1 MPKNTAPR
9 LFLIDGSGYIF
20 RAYHALPPL
29 TRASDGLSTGAV
41 AGFCNMLWKFLQEMK
56 GSEAPTHLAVIFDK
70 SEITFRNELY
80 PEYKAHRP
88 PAPEDLVPQFPLIRD
103 ATRAFNL
110 PCIEMGGY
118 EADDL
123 IATYARQAAASGA
136 TVKIVSSDK
145 DLMQLIVE
153 EVIQLY
159 DPMKNRALGPEAVM
173 EKFGVGPDK
182 VIDAQALIGDSTDN
196 VPGAPGIGPK
206 TAAELIAQFGS
217 LDAILERANEIKQ
230 PKRRETLINNADLIR
245 LSRQLVT
252 LKDDVPV
259 EEQWQSFVVREPEA
273 STLLQFLDALE
284 FRTLGRRVR
293 EHFAKEK
300 GVEIVASYA
309 AARPAQAPAQDAA
322 PSTGPVLE
330 AIETEF
336 KPDQYKI
343 VRDLPTLEAY
353 IARARRAGAVG
364 VDTEADSFDPARAN
378 LVGLS
383 LSLAANDAIY
393 IPLGHRQPD
402 PRAGE
407 LFASELPLDDAR
419 PASSSMEE
427 APRSGGGG
435 APATSKKKPPEAH
448 LDTSRA
454 SPPLSSLCD
463 ASSPIEGERA
473 QIPLAAALAALHE
486 LLQDPAL
493 LKVGLNIKWDIAI
506 FAKHG
511 ITLAPF
517 EDPMLASYALYGGLD
532 DHDKA
537 SLIEK
542 HLGHGL
548 TPYSAIAGKGKAQQ
562 AFDLLPVDRAAPY
575 SCEYAD
581 AALRLWRKLQPQLAA
596 NRLVTVYETL
606 ERPMPPVLAAMER
619 AGIRIDP
626 QMLSRLSGDF
636 AQRMLQYE
644 QEAYGLAG
652 REFNIGSP
660 KQIGDILFGEMG
672 LKGGAKTK
680 TGAWSTDESVL
691 SGLAEEG
698 HDLPAKVLDWR
709 QLSKLRS
716 TYTEALGQA
725 INPRTGRVHTNYA
738 LASTTTGRLSSNDP
752 NLQNIPARTEE
763 GRRIR
768 EAFIPEAG
776 NVLVSADYSQIE
788 LRLLAHVADIPQL
801 KQAFADGVDIHARTA
816 SEMFGVPVEGMPK
829 EVRNNAK
836 AINFG
841 IIYGISAFGLARN
854 LGIARDE
861 AAAYIKKYFQR
872 VPGIRDYMEETK
884 TFGRANGY
892 VKTIFGRRIW
902 VKGIQSKNPSER
914 AFGERQSINAP
925 LQGAAADIIRRAM
938 IRLPDALAKAK
949 LKSRMLLQVHDEL
962 IFEAPKAEADKL
974 CKLAKDV
981 MEAAPEPAVVLS
993 VPLTVEAK
1001 SGATWGAAH

>member
-1 MPKNTAPR
+1 VAKKDAPR
-9 LFLIDGSGYIF
+9 LYLIDGSAYIF

-29 TRASDGLSTGAV
+29 TRASDGLSVGAV
-41 AGFCNMLWKFLQEMK
+41 AGFCNMVWKFLEEMK
-56 GSEAPTHLAVIFDK
+56 GAEAPTHLAVIFDK
-70 SEITFRNELY
+70 SEVTFRNKLY

-123 IATYARQAAASGA
+123 IATYARQAASAGA
-136 TVKIVSSDK
+136 MVRIVSSDK
-145 DLMQLIVE
+145 DLMQLIVDGI
-153 EVIQLY
+153 IQLY
-159 DPMKNRALGPEAVM
+159 DPMKNRLLGPEAVM

-182 VIDAQALIGDSTDN
+182 VIDVQALIGDSTDN

-206 TAAELIAQFGS
+206 TAAELMGMFGS
-217 LDAILERANEIKQ
+217 LDAILERANEVKQ
-230 PKRRETLINNADLIR
+230 PKRRETLINFADQIR

-259 EEQWQSFVVREPEA
+259 EEKWESFGVRDPEPGP
-273 STLLQFLDALE
+273 LLQFIDAME

-300 GVEIVASYA
+300 GVQIVAQYA
-309 AARPAQAPAQDAA
+309 AAAAPPPAPAHASDGA
-322 PSTGPVLE
+322 PRAGPV
-330 AIETEF
+330 IEPVEREF
-336 KPDQYKI
+336 KRDAYKI
-343 VRDLPTLEAY
+343 VRDLDALEAY
-353 IARARRAGAVG
+353 VARARAAGAVG
-364 VDTEADSFDPARAN
+364 IDTEADCFDAARAQ
-378 LVGLS
+378 LVGVS
-383 LSLAANDAIY
+383 LSIAANDAIY
-393 IPLGHRQPD
+393 IPLSHRMVE

-407 LFASELPLDDAR
+407 LFASELPLS
-419 PASSSMEE
+419 PSPLVGEGGEGGASAKASKRG
-427 APRSGGGG
+427 AATPTPDPVPQGGGEMI
-435 APATSKKKPPEAH
+435 A
-448 LDTSRA
+448 
-454 SPPLSSLCD
+454 LS
-463 ASSPIEGERA
+463 
-473 QIPLAAALAALHE
+473 AALSALKP
-486 LLQDPAL
+486 LLEDPAVA
-493 LKVGLNIKWDIAI
+493 KAGINIKWDIAL
-506 FAKHG
+506 FARHG
-511 ITLAPF
+511 IALAPYD
-517 EDPMLASYALYGGLD
+517 DPMLASYALYGGLD
-532 DHDKA
+532 DHDKI

-548 TPYSAIAGKGKAQQ
+548 TPYGDVAGKGKAQQ
-562 AFDLLPVDRAAPY
+562 SFDLVPVERAAAY
-575 SCEYAD
+575 SCEHAD
-581 AALRLWRKLQPQLAA
+581 AALRLWRKLQPELAA
-596 NRLVTVYETL
+596 NRLITVYETL
-606 ERPMPPVLAAMER
+606 ERPLPPILAAMER
-619 AGIRIDP
+619 EGVKIDP

-644 QEAYGLAG
+644 AEAYGLAG
-652 REFNIGSP
+652 KEFNLGSP
-660 KQIGDILFGEMG
+660 KQLGEILFDEMK
-672 LKGGAKTK
+672 LSGGSKTK
-680 TGAWSTDESVL
+680 TGAWSTDAAILED
-691 SGLAEEG
+691 LAEE
-698 HDLPAKVLDWR
+698 HDLPAKVLEWR

-716 TYTEALGQA
+716 TYTEALQA
-725 INPRTGRVHTNYA
+725 AVNPETRRVHTTYA
-738 LASTTTGRLSSNDP
+738 LAASTTGRLASNDP
-752 NLQNIPARTEE
+752 NLQNIPIRTEE

-768 EAFIPEAG
+768 EAFIPEQG

-829 EVRNNAK
+829 DVRNNAK

-861 AAAYIKKYFQR
+861 AAAYIKKYFER
-872 VPGIRDYMEETK
+872 FPGIRDYMEETK
-884 TFGRANGY
+884 TFARANGY

-938 IRLPDALAKAK
+938 VRLPPALAKAK

-962 IFEAPKAEADKL
+962 VFEAPKDEADKL

-981 MEAAPEPAVVLS
+981 MEAAPEPAAVLS

-1001 SGATWGAAH
+1001 AGATWGAAH

>member
-1 MPKNTAPR
+1 MAKKQNAPR

-41 AGFCNMLWKFLQEMK
+41 AGFCNMIWKFLEEMK
-56 GSEAPTHLAVIFDK
+56 GAEAPTHLAVIFDK
-70 SEITFRNELY
+70 SEVTFRNELY

-110 PCIEMGGY
+110 PCIEMGGF

-136 TVKIVSSDK
+136 SVKIISSDK
-145 DLMQLIVE
+145 DLMQLIVDD
-153 EVIQLY
+153 VIQLY

-173 EKFGVGPDK
+173 EKFGVTPDK
-182 VIDAQALIGDSTDN
+182 VIDVQALIGDSTDN

-206 TAAELIAQFGS
+206 TAAELIGMFGT
-217 LDAILERANEIKQ
+217 LDAILERANEVKQ
-230 PKRRETLINNADLIR
+230 PKRRQTLIDFADQIR

-252 LKDDVPV
+252 LRDDVPV
-259 EEQWQSFVVREPEA
+259 EEKWESFAVREPEA
-273 STLLQFLDALE
+273 STLLQFIDAME

-293 EHFAKEK
+293 ERFAKDK

-309 AARPAQAPAQDAA
+309 AGAIAPADGGAA
-322 PSTGPVLE
+322 SPDGPVVE
-330 AIETEF
+330 AVETEF
-336 KPDQYKI
+336 KRDAYQC

-353 IARARRAGAVG
+353 IARARASGVVG
-364 VDTEADSFDPARAN
+364 IDTEADTFDAARAA
-378 LVGLS
+378 LVGVS
-383 LSLAANDAIY
+383 LSLGANDAIY
-393 IPLGHRQPD
+393 VPLAHRGAD

-407 LFASELPLDDAR
+407 LFASELEPPADGDAGET
-419 PASSSMEE
+419 PAVQ
-427 APRSGGGG
+427 G
-435 APATSKKKPPEAH
+435 
-448 LDTSRA
+448 
-454 SPPLSSLCD
+454 
-463 ASSPIEGERA
+463 A
-473 QIPLAAALAALHE
+473 QIPLDAAIAALKP
-486 LLQDPAL
+486 LLEDAGV
-493 LKVGLNIKWDIAI
+493 LKIGMNIKWDVAL
-506 FAKHG
+506 FAKYG
-511 ITLAPF
+511 VTLAPID
-517 EDPMLASYALYGGLD
+517 DPMLISYALFGGLD
-532 DHDKA
+532 PHDKT
-537 SLIEK
+537 SLVEK

-548 TPYSAIAGKGKAQQ
+548 TPLADVIGKGKSAIGF
-562 AFDLLPVDRAAPY
+562 ALAPVERASVY
-575 SCEYAD
+575 SCEQAD
-581 AALRLWRKLQPQLAA
+581 ASLRLWRKLKPQLARD
-596 NRLVTVYETL
+596 RLITVYETL
-606 ERPMPPVLAAMER
+606 ERPLPPVLAAMER
-619 AGIRIDP
+619 EGIKIDP
-626 QMLSRLSGDF
+626 HMLSRLSGDF

-660 KQIGDILFGEMG
+660 KQLGEILFDE
-672 LKGGAKTK
+672 LKLQGGSKTK
-680 TGAWSTDESVL
+680 TGAWSTDASILET
-691 SGLAEEG
+691 LAEE
-698 HDLPAKVLDWR
+698 HDLPNKVLEWR

-716 TYTEALGQA
+716 TYTEALGEA
-725 INPRTGRVHTNYA
+725 INPRTGRVHTSYA

-752 NLQNIPARTEE
+752 NLQNIPIRTEE

-768 EAFIPEAG
+768 EAFIAEDG

-854 LGIARDE
+854 LGIEREE
-861 AAAYIKKYFQR
+861 ASAYIKKYFER
-872 VPGIRDYMEETK
+872 FPGIRDYMEETK
-884 TFGRANGY
+884 TFARANGY

-902 VKGIQSKNPSER
+902 IAGIKSKNHQER
-914 AFGERQSINAP
+914 QFGERQAINAP

-938 IRLPDALAKAK
+938 VRLPDALA
-949 LKSRMLLQVHDEL
+949 
-962 IFEAPKAEADKL
+962 
-974 CKLAKDV
+974 
-981 MEAAPEPAVVLS
+981 AA
-993 VPLTVEAK
+993 
-1001 SGATWGAAH
+1001 G

>member
-1 MPKNTAPR
+1 MAKKDAPR
-9 LFLIDGSGYIF
+9 LYLIDGSAYIF

-29 TRASDGLSTGAV
+29 TRASDGLSVGAV
-41 AGFCNMLWKFLQEMK
+41 AGFCNMLWKFLEEMK
-56 GSEAPTHLAVIFDK
+56 GAEAPTHLAVIFDK
-70 SEITFRNELY
+70 SEVTFRNKLY

-110 PCIEMGGY
+110 PCIEMGGF

-136 TVKIVSSDK
+136 SVRIVSSDK

-153 EVIQLY
+153 GVVQLY
-159 DPMKNRALGPEAVM
+159 DPMKNRILGTDAVL

-206 TAAELIAQFGS
+206 TAAELLNTFGS

-230 PKRRETLINNADLIR
+230 QKRRETLINFADQIR

-252 LKDDVPV
+252 LKDDVEV
-259 EEQWQSFVVREPEA
+259 EEKWESFALREPDPA
-273 STLLQFLDALE
+273 MLLQFIDAME

-300 GVEIVASYA
+300 GVQIVASYA
-309 AARPAQAPAQDAA
+309 SAAPPPAPAHADTGLR
-322 PSTGPVLE
+322 SGPV
-330 AIETEF
+330 IEPIEREF
-336 KPDQYKI
+336 KRDAYKI
-343 VRDLPTLEAY
+343 VRDLPALEDY
-353 IARARRAGAVG
+353 IRRAKLAGAVG
-364 VDTEADSFDPARAN
+364 IDTEADSFDATRAE
-378 LVGLS
+378 LVGLA
-383 LSLAANDAIY
+383 LSIAANDAIY
-393 IPLGHRQPD
+393 IPLQHKGAES
-402 PRAGE
+402 RAGE
-407 LFASELPLDDAR
+407 LFASE
-419 PASSSMEE
+419 
-427 APRSGGGG
+427 APSEKA
-435 APATSKKKPPEAH
+435 AP
-448 LDTSRA
+448 DT
-454 SPPLSSLCD
+454 
-463 ASSPIEGERA
+463 GA
-473 QIPLAAALAALHE
+473 QIPLSAALAALQP
-486 LLQDPAL
+486 LLEDASVT
-493 LKVGLNIKWDIAI
+493 KVGINVKWDIAL
-506 FAKHG
+506 FTKHG
-511 ITLAPF
+511 IALAPYD
-517 EDPMLASYALYGGLD
+517 DPMLASYTLYGGLD
-532 DHDKA
+532 DHDKI

-542 HLGHGL
+542 HIGHTL
-548 TPYSAIAGKGKAQQ
+548 TPYSDVAGKGKAQQ
-562 AFDLLPVDRAAPY
+562 SFDLVPVERAAAY

-581 AALRLWRKLQPQLAA
+581 AALRLHRKLNPELAS
-596 NRLVTVYETL
+596 NRLITVYETL
-606 ERPMPPVLAAMER
+606 ERPLPAILTAMER
-619 AGIRIDP
+619 EGVKIDP

-644 QEAYGLAG
+644 AEAYGLAG
-652 REFNIGSP
+652 KEFNLGSP
-660 KQIGDILFGEMG
+660 KQLGEILFDE
-672 LKGGAKTK
+672 LKLQGGSKTK
-680 TGAWSTDESVL
+680 TGAWSTDASILED
-691 SGLAEEG
+691 LAEQ
-698 HDLPAKVLDWR
+698 HDLPAKVLEWR

-716 TYTEALGQA
+716 TYTEALQA
-725 INPRTGRVHTNYA
+725 AVNPETKRVHTTYA
-738 LASTTTGRLSSNDP
+738 LAASTTGRLASNDP
-752 NLQNIPARTEE
+752 NLQNIPIRTEE

-768 EAFIPEAG
+768 EAFIPEKG
-776 NVLVSADYSQIE
+776 NLLVSADYSQIE

-829 EVRNNAK
+829 DVRNNAK

-854 LGIARDE
+854 LGIAREE
-861 AAAYIKKYFQR
+861 AAAYIKKYFER
-872 VPGIRDYMEETK
+872 FPGIRDYMEETK
-884 TFGRANGY
+884 TFARANGY

-938 IRLPDALAKAK
+938 VRLPPALAKAK

-962 IFEAPKAEADKL
+962 VFEAPKDEAEKL

-981 MEAAPEPAVVLS
+981 MEAAPEPAAILS

-1001 SGATWGAAH
+1001 AGATWGAAH

>member
-1 MPKNTAPR
+1 MAKKDAPR
-9 LFLIDGSGYIF
+9 LYLIDGSAYIF

-29 TRASDGLSTGAV
+29 TRASDGLSVGAV
-41 AGFCNMLWKFLQEMK
+41 AGFCNMLWKFLEEMK
-56 GSEAPTHLAVIFDK
+56 GAEAPTHLAVIFDK
-70 SEITFRNELY
+70 SEVTFRNKLY

-110 PCIEMGGY
+110 PCIEMGGF

-136 TVKIVSSDK
+136 SVRIVSSDK

-153 EVIQLY
+153 GVVQLY
-159 DPMKNRALGPEAVM
+159 DPMKNRILGTDAVM
-173 EKFGVGPDK
+173 EKFGVGPDR

-206 TAAELIAQFGS
+206 TAAELLTTFGS

-230 PKRRETLINNADLIR
+230 QKRRETLINFADQIR

-252 LKDDVPV
+252 LKDDVEV
-259 EEQWQSFVVREPEA
+259 EEKWETFALREPDPA
-273 STLLQFLDALE
+273 MLLQFIDAME

-300 GVEIVASYA
+300 GVQIVASYA
-309 AARPAQAPAQDAA
+309 SAAPPPAPAHADDGAR
-322 PSTGPVLE
+322 SGPV
-330 AIETEF
+330 IEPIEREF
-336 KPDQYKI
+336 KRDDYKI
-343 VRDLPTLEAY
+343 VRDLPALEDY
-353 IARARRAGAVG
+353 VRRAKLAGAVG
-364 VDTEADSFDPARAN
+364 IDTEADSFDAVRAE
-378 LVGLS
+378 LVGIS
-383 LSLAANDAIY
+383 LSIAPNDAIY
-393 IPLGHRQPD
+393 IPLQHKGAES
-402 PRAGE
+402 RAGE
-407 LFASELPLDDAR
+407 LFASE
-419 PASSSMEE
+419 
-427 APRSGGGG
+427 APSEKS
-435 APATSKKKPPEAH
+435 AP
-448 LDTSRA
+448 DTGTQIG
-454 SPPLSSLCD
+454 LS
-463 ASSPIEGERA
+463 
-473 QIPLAAALAALHE
+473 AALAALQP
-486 LLQDPAL
+486 LLEDASVT
-493 LKVGLNIKWDIAI
+493 KVGLNIKWDIALLT
-506 FAKHG
+506 KHK
-511 ITLAPF
+511 ITLAPYD
-517 EDPMLASYALYGGLD
+517 DPMLASYTLFGGLD
-532 DHDKA
+532 DHDKI

-542 HLGHGL
+542 HIGHTL
-548 TPYSAIAGKGKAQQ
+548 TPYSDVVGKGKAQQ
-562 AFDLLPVDRAAPY
+562 SFDLAPIERAAAY

-581 AALRLWRKLQPQLAA
+581 AALRLHRKLAPELAS

-606 ERPMPPVLAAMER
+606 ERPLPAILTAMER
-619 AGIRIDP
+619 EGVKIDP

-644 QEAYGLAG
+644 AEAYGLANK
-652 REFNIGSP
+652 EFNLGSP
-660 KQIGDILFGEMG
+660 KQLGEILFDE
-672 LKGGAKTK
+672 LKLPGGSKTK
-680 TGAWSTDESVL
+680 TGAWSTDASILED
-691 SGLAEEG
+691 LAEQ
-698 HDLPAKVLDWR
+698 HDLPAKVLEWR

-716 TYTEALGQA
+716 TYTEALQA
-725 INPRTGRVHTNYA
+725 AVNPETRRVHTTYA
-738 LASTTTGRLSSNDP
+738 LAASTTGRLASNDP
-752 NLQNIPARTEE
+752 NLQNIPIRTEE

-768 EAFIPEAG
+768 EAFIAEKG

-801 KQAFADGVDIHARTA
+801 KQAFADGIDIHARTA

-829 EVRNNAK
+829 EIRANAK

-854 LGIARDE
+854 LGIAREE
-861 AAAYIKKYFQR
+861 AAAYIKKYFER
-872 VPGIRDYMEETK
+872 FPGIRDYMEETK
-884 TFGRANGY
+884 TYARANGY

-902 VKGIQSKNPSER
+902 VKGIQSKNASER

-938 IRLPDALAKAK
+938 VRLPPALAKAK

-962 IFEAPKAEADKL
+962 VFEAPKEEAEKL

-981 MEAAPEPAVVLS
+981 METAPEPAAILT

-1001 SGATWGAAH
+1001 AGATWGAAH

>member
-1 MPKNTAPR
+1 MAKSNAPR
-9 LFLIDGSGYIF
+9 LYLIDGSGYIF

-29 TRASDGLSTGAV
+29 TRASDGMSTGAV
-41 AGFCNMLWKFLQEMK
+41 AGFCNMVWKFLGEMK
-56 GSEAPTHLAVIFDK
+56 GAEAPTHLAVIFDK

-123 IATYARQAAASGA
+123 IATYARQAAAAGA
-136 TVKIVSSDK
+136 SVRIVSSDK

-153 EVIQLY
+153 NVIELY
-159 DPMKNRALGPEAVM
+159 DPMKNRKLGPEAVM

-182 VIDAQALIGDSTDN
+182 VIDVQALIGDSTDN

-206 TAAELIAQFGS
+206 TAAELIGMFGN
-217 LDAILERANEIKQ
+217 LDAILERANEVKQ
-230 PKRRETLINNADLIR
+230 PKRRETLINHADQIR
-245 LSRQLVT
+245 LSRTLVT

-259 EEQWQSFVVREPEA
+259 EEKWESFAVRDPEP
-273 STLLQFLDALE
+273 STLLQFIDALE

-309 AARPAQAPAQDAA
+309 AGAAAPAESA
-322 PSTGPVLE
+322 PSSGPV
-330 AIETEF
+330 IEEVEKEF
-336 KPDQYKI
+336 KRDAYKCG
-343 VRDLPTLEAY
+343 RDLAAVEQY
-353 IARARRAGAVG
+353 IARARRAGIVG
-364 VDTEADSFDPARAN
+364 IDTEADSFDAERAQ
-378 LVGLS
+378 LVGV
-383 LSLAANDAIY
+383 SLALGANDAIY
-393 IPLGHRQPD
+393 IPLAHRGAD

-407 LFASELPLDDAR
+407 LFASEIPLGVSEASPLAGEAPTKSAEGRRSDKQAPMGLNAPHPPTPAPQGGDQLPL
-419 PASSSMEE
+419 
-427 APRSGGGG
+427 
-435 APATSKKKPPEAH
+435 ATALSILKP
-448 LDTSRA
+448 
-454 SPPLSSLCD
+454 
-463 ASSPIEGERA
+463 
-473 QIPLAAALAALHE
+473 
-486 LLQDPAL
+486 LLEDPAV
-493 LKVGLNIKWDIAI
+493 LKVGLNIKWDIRL
-506 FAKHG
+506 FAKYG
-511 ITLAPF
+511 VALAPYD
-517 EDPMLASYALYGGLD
+517 DPLLISYALYGGLD
-532 DHDKA
+532 PHDKTF
-537 SLIEK
+537 LVEK

-548 TPYSAIAGKGKAQQ
+548 MPLSDLVGRGKSQVS
-562 AFDLLPVDRAAPY
+562 FDQVPVDRASQY
-575 SCEYAD
+575 SCEQSD
-581 AALRLWRKLQPQLAA
+581 AALRLWRKLKPELARD
-596 NRLVTVYETL
+596 RLVTVYETL
-606 ERPMPPVLAAMER
+606 ERPLPPVLAAMER
-619 AGIRIDP
+619 EGIKIDP

-644 QEAYGLAG
+644 QEAYGFAG
-652 REFNIGSP
+652 REFNLGSP
-660 KQIGDILFGEMG
+660 KQLGEILFDE
-672 LKGGAKTK
+672 LKLAGGAKTK
-680 TGAWSTDESVL
+680 TGAWSTDASILET
-691 SGLAEEG
+691 LAEE
-698 HDLPAKVLDWR
+698 HDLPNKVLEWR

-716 TYTEALGQA
+716 TYTEALQA
-725 INPRTGRVHTNYA
+725 AVNDRTRRVHTTFA
-738 LASTTTGRLSSNDP
+738 LAASTTGRLASNDP
-752 NLQNIPARTEE
+752 NLQNIPIRTEE

-768 EAFIPEAG
+768 EAFIAEEG

-829 EVRNNAK
+829 EIRSNAK

-854 LGIARDE
+854 LGIEREE
-861 AAAYIKKYFQR
+861 ASAYIKKYFER
-872 VPGIRDYMEETK
+872 FPGIRDYMEETK

-902 VKGIQSKNPSER
+902 IAGIKSKNAQER
-914 AFGERQSINAP
+914 AFGERQAINAP

-938 IRLPDALAKAK
+938 VRVADAIERAG

-962 IFEAPKAEADKL
+962 VFEAPKAEADAL
-974 CKLAKDV
+974 CALARTV
-981 MEAAPEPAVVLS
+981 MQAAPEPAVQLS

-1001 SGATWGAAH
+1001 AGATWGAAH